1 MTVFSCGKPTGSV
14 AIGPTK
20 EDFSG
25 DIKALQDQCPF
36 TCDGMT
42 LDSVAVAA
50 DTLRILNCGVWV
62 DEDILSTDLQFWADK
77 DSCYRP
83 TLAWLAASCRPAR
96 NLLEKG
102 FTINMEVRGSRTRNH
117 GVALTCAIR
126 PDDIDSLVVLMDDSV
141 MSRRAHLHAK
151 AMLMDVTCPQTIGS
165 GLSIQEA
172 TTIDTTFVL
181 VVIVDEEEHNMD
193 KFGEYKDETR
203 DSLCSDLITYM
214 SDADLAFY
222 KECEQAGM
230 SFIYRYVGDTTGKTF
245 DITFSPVDLRGMVLM
260 KEMENPSH
268 IPHIDE

>member
-1 MTVFSCGKPTGSV
+1 MFSCGKPAGSTV
-14 AIGPTK
+14 IDPPR

-42 LDSVAVAA
+42 LDSVVVAA
-50 DTLRILNCGVWV
+50 DTLRILNCGLWV

-83 TLAWLAASCRPAR
+83 TLAWLAASCLPAR

-102 FTINMEVRGSRTRNH
+102 FTLNMEVRGSRTRNH

-126 PDDIDSLVVLMDDSV
+126 HDDIDSLAALMDDSV

-151 AMLMDVTCPQTIGS
+151 AMLMNVVCPQTIGS
-165 GLSIQEA
+165 GLSIQEVTA
-172 TTIDTTFVL
+172 IDTAFVL
-181 VVIVDEEEHNMD
+181 IVNVEEEEHSMD
-193 KFGEYKDETR
+193 KFEEYKDETR
-203 DSLCSDLITYM
+203 NSLCSDLITYM
-214 SDADLAFY
+214 TDTELAFY

-230 SFIYRYVGDTTGKTF
+230 SFVYRYKGDTSGKTF
-245 DITFSPVDLRGMVLM
+245 DIIFSPDDLRSMVM
-260 KEMENPSH
+260 FKEMENPSH